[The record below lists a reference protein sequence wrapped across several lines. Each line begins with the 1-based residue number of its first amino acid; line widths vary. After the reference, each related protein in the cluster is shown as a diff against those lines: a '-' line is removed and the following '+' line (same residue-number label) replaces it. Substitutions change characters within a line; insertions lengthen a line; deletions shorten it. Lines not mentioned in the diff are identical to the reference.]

1 MPDIKTRNKAAG
13 TIKTLDRAKAGTRR
27 IKNASVHS
35 KEAAEKSV
43 DTPESSPEEYASSK
57 VSSGIEHGKDT
68 AIRQFDKQGRKS
80 IDRTRQNVQKAKD
93 NIQKTK
99 DNFSKAKASFQK
111 SKENLGKAKDGL
123 QKLKRERA
131 VQNISTKA
139 QNTKNSIR
147 TAQKSSQT
155 IKQSAKSAGKQ
166 TIKTAQRST
175 IKTAKSGIKTA
186 ERGTKI
192 TIKTSKQAAKAAKE
206 SAKASAKIAKKS
218 AQAAKAAAKA
228 SAQAAKAAAKAT
240 AAAVKALIAG
250 IKALIA
256 AIAAGGW
263 VAVVIIIVII
273 LVAAI
278 IASVFGIFFSG
289 EDSGN
294 GQTMQTAV
302 SEINADYEAKIK
314 KIKDDN
320 PYDVLEMKGG
330 RAVWKEVL
338 AVYAV
343 KVNINGEESMEVATM
358 DDDKK
363 KILKDIF
370 WDMNFISHKM
380 ETKKVT
386 VTEEKDDGHGN
397 IVVKIKKVKKKYLY
411 ITITHK
417 TTTEMADKYKFTD
430 EQRKYLKELLSDK
443 YSSLWSSVLYG
454 VSYSSDDGIVKVAL
468 EQVGNVGGQPY
479 WSWYGF
485 SSRVDWCACF
495 VSWCANE
502 CGYITDGI
510 IPKYALCSDGS
521 NWFKSHGQWLKGGE
535 TPSAGMI
542 IFFDYPDDG
551 LDGSPDH
558 TAIVEKVEG
567 GRVYT
572 VEGNYNDKV
581 ATDDYAISYP
591 YILGY
596 GAPKF

>member
-1 MPDIKTRNKAAG
+1 MADIKTREKAAG

-27 IKNASVHS
+27 IKNATVHS
-35 KEAAEKSV
+35 KETAEKSV
-43 DTPESSPEEYASSK
+43 DTPENSPEEYATDK
-57 VSSGIEHGKDT
+57 VSQKTKSVADT
-68 AIRQFDKQGRKS
+68 AVRQFDKQGRKS
-80 IDRTRQNVQKAKD
+80 IDRTKHNVQKAKD
-93 NIQKTK
+93 NFGKTK
-99 DNFSKAKASFQK
+99 DNIQK
-111 SKENLGKAKDGL
+111 SKEKLSKAKDGVK
-123 QKLKRERA
+123 KLKRERA
-131 VQNISTKA
+131 AQNIRTKA

-175 IKTAKSGIKTA
+175 VKTAKSGIKTA

-192 TIKTSKQAAKAAKE
+192 TIKTSKQAAKATKE
-206 SAKASAKIAKKS
+206 AAKASAKIAKKS
-218 AQAAKAAAKA
+218 AQAAKVAAKA
-228 SAQAAKAAAKAT
+228 SAQAVKAAAKAT

-338 AVYAV
+338 AIYAV
-343 KVNINGEESMEVATM
+343 KVNINGDESMEVATM

-370 WDMNFISHKM
+370 WDMNSISHKT

-397 IVVKIKKVKKKYLY
+397 IVVKKKKVKKKYLY

-454 VSYSSDDGIVKVAL
+454 VSNSSDDGIVKVAL

-551 LDGSPDH
+551 LDGKPDH

-596 GAPKF
+596 GVPQY

>member
-1 MPDIKTRNKAAG
+1 MPDIKTRDKAAG

-57 VSSGIEHGKDT
+57 VSSGIERGKDT

-93 NIQKTK
+93 NFDKAK
-99 DNFSKAKASFQK
+99 DNFQK
-111 SKENLGKAKDGL
+111 SKDNVGKAKDGVK
-123 QKLKRERA
+123 KLKRERA
-131 VQNISTKA
+131 VQNIRTKA

-175 IKTAKSGIKTA
+175 VKTGKSGIKTA

-206 SAKASAKIAKKS
+206 SAKASAKAAKKT

-228 SAQAAKAAAKAT
+228 SAQAAKATAKAV
-240 AAAVKALIAG
+240 AAAIKAIIAG
-250 IKALIA
+250 IRALIA

-263 VAVVIIIVII
+263 VAVVIIIVIVLI
-273 LVAAI
+273 AAI
-278 IASVFGIFFSG
+278 LASVFGIFFSG
-289 EDSGN
+289 EDSGT
-294 GQTMQTAV
+294 GMTMQTAV
-302 SEINADYEAKIK
+302 SEINSDYEAKIK

-320 PYDVLEMKGG
+320 KHDELEMKGS

-343 KVNINGEESMEVATM
+343 MVNLNGDESMEVCTM
-358 DDDKK
+358 DENKK
-363 KILKDIF
+363 GILKDIF
-370 WDMNFISHKM
+370 WDMNSISHEIK
-380 ETKKVT
+380 TKTVT
-386 VTEEKDDGHGN
+386 VREEKDNGHGN
-397 IVVKIKKVKKKYLY
+397 IVVKKKKKEQKILY
-411 ITITHK
+411 ITVTHK
-417 TTTEMADKYKFTD
+417 STSEMADKYKFTD
-430 EQRKYLKELLSDK
+430 EQRKYLKELLSDE
-443 YSSLWSSVLYG
+443 YSSMWSAVLYG
-454 VSYSSDDGIVKVAL
+454 ISYSSDDGIVAVAL

-485 SSRVDWCACF
+485 TSRVDWCACF

-502 CGYITDGI
+502 CGYIQDGI

-521 NWFKSHGQWLKGGE
+521 NWFKERGQWLKGGE

-558 TAIVEKVEG
+558 TAIVEKVKD

-581 ATDDYAISYP
+581 EKASYQISYP

-596 GAPKF
+596 GTPQY

>member
-1 MPDIKTRNKAAG
+1 MPDIKTRDKAAG

-57 VSSGIEHGKDT
+57 VSSGIERGKDT

-80 IDRTRQNVQKAKD
+80 IDRTRHNVQKAKD
-93 NIQKTK
+93 NFGKAK
-99 DNFSKAKASFQK
+99 DNFQK
-111 SKENLGKAKDGL
+111 SKENLDKAKDGVK
-123 QKLKRERA
+123 KLKRERA
-131 VQNISTKA
+131 AQNIRTKA

-147 TAQKSSQT
+147 TAQKTSQP

-175 IKTAKSGIKTA
+175 VKTAKSGIKTA

-192 TIKTSKQAAKAAKE
+192 TIKTSKQATKAAKE
-206 SAKASAKIAKKS
+206 TAKASAKAAKKT

-228 SAQAAKAAAKAT
+228 SAQAAKATAKAV
-240 AAAVKALIAG
+240 AAAVKAIIAG

-263 VAVVIIIVII
+263 VAVVIIIVIVLI
-273 LVAAI
+273 AAI
-278 IASVFGIFFSG
+278 LASVFGIFFSG
-289 EDSGN
+289 EDSGT
-294 GQTMQTAV
+294 GMTMQTAV
-302 SEINADYEAKIK
+302 SEINSDYEAKIK

-320 PYDVLEMKGG
+320 KHDELEMKGS

-343 KVNINGEESMEVATM
+343 KVNLNGDESMEVCTM
-358 DDDKK
+358 DENKK
-363 KILKDIF
+363 GILKDIF
-370 WDMNFISHKM
+370 WDMNSISHEIK
-380 ETKKVT
+380 TKTVT
-386 VTEEKDDGHGN
+386 VREEKDDGHGN
-397 IVVKIKKVKKKYLY
+397 IVVKKKKKKKKILY
-411 ITITHK
+411 ITVTHK
-417 TTTEMADKYKFTD
+417 STSEMADKYKFTD
-430 EQRKYLKELLSDK
+430 EQRKYLKELLSDE
-443 YSSLWSSVLYG
+443 YSSMWSAVLYG
-454 VSYSSDDGIVKVAL
+454 ISYSSDDGIVAVAL

-502 CGYITDGI
+502 CGYIQDGI

-521 NWFKSHGQWLKGGE
+521 DWFKERGQWLKGGE

-581 ATDDYAISYP
+581 ATDDYAISHP

-596 GAPKF
+596 GVPQY

>member
-1 MPDIKTRNKAAG
+1 MADIKTREKAAG

-27 IKNASVHS
+27 IKNATVHS
-35 KEAAEKSV
+35 KETAEKSV
-43 DTPESSPEEYASSK
+43 DTPENSPEEYATDK
-57 VSSGIEHGKDT
+57 VSQKTKSVADT
-68 AIRQFDKQGRKS
+68 AVRQFDKQGRKS
-80 IDRTRQNVQKAKD
+80 IDRTKHNVQKAKD
-93 NIQKTK
+93 NFGKTK
-99 DNFSKAKASFQK
+99 DNIQK
-111 SKENLGKAKDGL
+111 SKENLSKAKDGVK
-123 QKLKRERA
+123 KLKRERA
-131 VQNISTKA
+131 AQNIRTKA

-175 IKTAKSGIKTA
+175 VKTAKSGIKTA

-192 TIKTSKQAAKAAKE
+192 TIKTSKQAAKATKE
-206 SAKASAKIAKKS
+206 AAKASAKIAKKS
-218 AQAAKAAAKA
+218 AQAAKVAAKA
-228 SAQAAKAAAKAT
+228 SAQAVKAAAKAT

-338 AVYAV
+338 AIYAV
-343 KVNINGEESMEVATM
+343 KVNINGDESMEVATM

-370 WDMNFISHKM
+370 WDMNSISHKT

-397 IVVKIKKVKKKYLY
+397 IVVKKKKVKKKYLY

-454 VSYSSDDGIVKVAL
+454 VSNSSDDGIVKVAL

-551 LDGSPDH
+551 LDGKPDH

-596 GAPKF
+596 GVPQY

>member
-1 MPDIKTRNKAAG
+1 MADIKTREKAAG

-27 IKNASVHS
+27 IKNATVHS
-35 KEAAEKSV
+35 KETAEKSV
-43 DTPESSPEEYASSK
+43 DTPENSPEEYATDK
-57 VSSGIEHGKDT
+57 VSQKTKSAADT
-68 AIRQFDKQGRKS
+68 AVRQFDKQGRKS
-80 IDRTRQNVQKAKD
+80 IDRTKHNVQKAKD
-93 NIQKTK
+93 NFGKAK
-99 DNFSKAKASFQK
+99 DNIQK
-111 SKENLGKAKDGL
+111 SKENLGKAKNGVK
-123 QKLKRERA
+123 KLKRERA
-131 VQNISTKA
+131 VQNIRTKA

-175 IKTAKSGIKTA
+175 VKTAKSGIKTA

-206 SAKASAKIAKKS
+206 TAKASAKIAKKS

-343 KVNINGEESMEVATM
+343 KVNINDDESMEVATM

-370 WDMNFISHKM
+370 WDMNSISHKT

-397 IVVKIKKVKKKYLY
+397 IVVKKKKVKKKYLY

-551 LDGSPDH
+551 LDGKPDH

-596 GAPKF
+596 GTPQY

>member
-1 MPDIKTRNKAAG
+1 MADIKTREKAAG
-13 TIKTLDRAKAGTRR
+13 TIKTLDRAKVGTRR
-27 IKNASVHS
+27 IKNATVHS
-35 KEAAEKSV
+35 KETSEKSG
-43 DTPESSPEEYASSK
+43 DTPENSPEEYATDK
-57 VSSGIEHGKDT
+57 VSQKTRSVADT
-68 AIRQFDKQGRKS
+68 AVRQFDKQGRKS

-93 NIQKTK
+93 NFDKAK
-99 DNFSKAKASFQK
+99 DNFQK
-111 SKENLGKAKDGL
+111 SKDNVGKAKNGVK
-123 QKLKRERA
+123 KLKRERA
-131 VQNISTKA
+131 AQSIRTKA

-147 TAQKSSQT
+147 TTQKTSQP

-175 IKTAKSGIKTA
+175 VKTAKSGIKTA

-192 TIKTSKQAAKAAKE
+192 TIKTSKQVAKAAKE
-206 SAKASAKIAKKS
+206 SAKASAKVAKKT

-228 SAQAAKAAAKAT
+228 SAQAAKATAKAV
-240 AAAVKALIAG
+240 AAAIKAIIAG
-250 IKALIA
+250 IRALIA

-263 VAVVIIIVII
+263 VAVVIIIVIVLI
-273 LVAAI
+273 AAI
-278 IASVFGIFFSG
+278 LASVFGIFFSG
-289 EDSGN
+289 EDSGT
-294 GQTMQTAV
+294 GMTMQTAV
-302 SEINADYEAKIK
+302 SEINSDYEAKIK

-320 PYDVLEMKGG
+320 KHDELEMKGS

-343 KVNINGEESMEVATM
+343 KVNLDGDESMEVCTM
-358 DDDKK
+358 DENKK
-363 KILKDIF
+363 GILKDIF
-370 WDMNFISHKM
+370 WDMNSISHEIK
-380 ETKKVT
+380 TKTVT
-386 VTEEKDDGHGN
+386 VREEKDDGHGN
-397 IVVKIKKVKKKYLY
+397 IVVKKKKKKKKILY
-411 ITITHK
+411 ITVTHK
-417 TTTEMADKYKFTD
+417 STSEMADKYKFTD

-551 LDGSPDH
+551 LDGKPDH
-558 TAIVEKVEG
+558 TAIVEKVKD

-596 GAPKF
+596 GVPQY

>member
-1 MPDIKTRNKAAG
+1 MADIKTREKAAG

-27 IKNASVHS
+27 IKNATVHS
-35 KEAAEKSV
+35 KETAEKSV
-43 DTPESSPEEYASSK
+43 DTPENSPEKYATDK
-57 VSSGIEHGKDT
+57 VSQKTKSVADT
-68 AIRQFDKQGRKS
+68 AVRQFDKQGRKS
-80 IDRTRQNVQKAKD
+80 IDRTKHNVQKAKD
-93 NIQKTK
+93 NFGKTK
-99 DNFSKAKASFQK
+99 DNIQK
-111 SKENLGKAKDGL
+111 SKENLGKAKGGVK
-123 QKLKRERA
+123 KLKRERVA
-131 VQNISTKA
+131 QNIRTKA

-147 TAQKSSQT
+147 TAQKASQS
-155 IKQSAKSAGKQ
+155 IKQSAKSTGKQ
-166 TIKTAQRST
+166 TIKSAQRST
-175 IKTAKSGIKTA
+175 VKTAKSGIKTA

-228 SAQAAKAAAKAT
+228 SAQAAKATAKAV
-240 AAAVKALIAG
+240 AAAIKAIIAG
-250 IKALIA
+250 IRALIA

-263 VAVVIIIVII
+263 VAVVIIIVIVLI
-273 LVAAI
+273 AAI
-278 IASVFGIFFSG
+278 LASVFGIFFSG
-289 EDSGN
+289 EDSGT
-294 GQTMQTAV
+294 GMTMQTAV
-302 SEINADYEAKIK
+302 SEINSDYEAKIK

-320 PYDVLEMKGG
+320 KHDELEMKGS

-343 KVNINGEESMEVATM
+343 KVNLNGDESMEVCTM
-358 DDDKK
+358 DENKK
-363 KILKDIF
+363 GILKDIF
-370 WDMNFISHKM
+370 WDMNSISHEIK
-380 ETKKVT
+380 TKTVT
-386 VTEEKDDGHGN
+386 VREEKDDGHGN
-397 IVVKIKKVKKKYLY
+397 IVVKKKKVKKKYLY

-558 TAIVEKVEG
+558 TAIVEKVKD

-596 GAPKF
+596 GVPQY

>member
-1 MPDIKTRNKAAG
+1 MPDIKTREKAAG

-27 IKNASVHS
+27 IKNATVHF
-35 KEAAEKSV
+35 KDTAEKSV

-57 VSSGIEHGKDT
+57 VSSGIERGKDT

-80 IDRTRQNVQKAKD
+80 IDRTRHNYQKGKE

-99 DNFSKAKASFQK
+99 DNFSKAKDSIHK
-111 SKENLGKAKDGL
+111 SKENLGKAKDGV
-123 QKLKRERA
+123 QRLKRERA
-131 VQNISTKA
+131 VQNIRTKA
-139 QNTKNSIR
+139 QNTKNSIK

-175 IKTAKSGIKTA
+175 VKTAKSGIKTA

-228 SAQAAKAAAKAT
+228 SAQAAKSAAKAT

-263 VAVVIIIVII
+263 VAVIIIIVII

-338 AVYAV
+338 IVYAV
-343 KVNINGEESMEVATM
+343 KVNLNGDDSLEVATM

-370 WDMNFISHKM
+370 WDMNSISHETK
-380 ETKKVT
+380 TKKVT

-397 IVVKIKKVKKKYLY
+397 IVVKKKKVKKKYLY

-417 TTTEMADKYKFTD
+417 TTTEMADKYNFTD

-510 IPKYALCSDGS
+510 IPKYALCRDGS
-521 NWFKSHGQWLKGGE
+521 DWFKSHGQWLNGGE

-551 LDGSPDH
+551 LDGKPDH

-596 GAPKF
+596 GTPQY

>member
-1 MPDIKTRNKAAG
+1 MADIKTREKTAG

-27 IKNASVHS
+27 IKNATVHS
-35 KEAAEKSV
+35 KEIAEKSV
-43 DTPESSPEEYASSK
+43 DTPENSPEEYATDK
-57 VSSGIEHGKDT
+57 VSQKTKSVADT
-68 AIRQFDKQGRKS
+68 AVRQFDKQGRKS
-80 IDRTRQNVQKAKD
+80 IDRTKHNVQKAKD
-93 NIQKTK
+93 NFGKAK
-99 DNFSKAKASFQK
+99 DNFQK
-111 SKENLGKAKDGL
+111 SKDNVGKAKDGVK
-123 QKLKRERA
+123 KLKRERA
-131 VQNISTKA
+131 VQNIRTKA

-175 IKTAKSGIKTA
+175 VKTAKSGIKTA

-192 TIKTSKQAAKAAKE
+192 TIKTSKQAAKAAK
-206 SAKASAKIAKKS
+206 ASVKIAKKS

-228 SAQAAKAAAKAT
+228 SAQAAKTAAKAT
-240 AAAVKALIAG
+240 AAAVKAIIAG

-320 PYDVLEMKGG
+320 KHDVLEMKGG

-343 KVNINGEESMEVATM
+343 KVNINGDESMEVATM

-370 WDMNFISHKM
+370 WDMNSISHKT

-397 IVVKIKKVKKKYLY
+397 IVVKKKKVKKKYLY

-596 GAPKF
+596 GVPQY

>member
-1 MPDIKTRNKAAG
+1 MADIKTREKAAG

-27 IKNASVHS
+27 IKNATVHS
-35 KEAAEKSV
+35 KKTAEKSV
-43 DTPESSPEEYASSK
+43 DTPENSPEEYATDK
-57 VSSGIEHGKDT
+57 VSQKTKSVADT
-68 AIRQFDKQGRKS
+68 AFRQFDKQGRKS
-80 IDRTRQNVQKAKD
+80 IDCTRHNVQKAKD
-93 NIQKTK
+93 NFGKTK
-99 DNFSKAKASFQK
+99 DNIQK
-111 SKENLGKAKDGL
+111 SKENLSKAKDGVK
-123 QKLKRERA
+123 KLKRERA
-131 VQNISTKA
+131 AQNIRTKA

-147 TAQKSSQT
+147 TAQKTSQP

-166 TIKTAQRST
+166 TIKSAQRST
-175 IKTAKSGIKTA
+175 VKTAKSGIKTA

-206 SAKASAKIAKKS
+206 TAKASAKIAKKS
-218 AQAAKAAAKA
+218 AQAAKVAAKA
-228 SAQAAKAAAKAT
+228 SAQAVKAAAKAT

-343 KVNINGEESMEVATM
+343 KVNINGDESMEVATM

-370 WDMNFISHKM
+370 WDMNSISHKT

-397 IVVKIKKVKKKYLY
+397 IVVKKKKVKKKYLY

-454 VSYSSDDGIVKVAL
+454 VSYSSNDGIVKVAL

-521 NWFKSHGQWLKGGE
+521 DWFKSHGQWLKGGE

-596 GAPKF
+596 GTPQY

>member
-1 MPDIKTRNKAAG
+1 MADIKTREKAAG

-27 IKNASVHS
+27 IKNATVHS
-35 KEAAEKSV
+35 KETAEKYV
-43 DTPESSPEEYASSK
+43 DTPENSPEEYATDK
-57 VSSGIEHGKDT
+57 VSQKTKSAADT
-68 AIRQFDKQGRKS
+68 AVRQFDKQGRKS
-80 IDRTRQNVQKAKD
+80 IDRTRHNVQKAKNNFGKAKD
-93 NIQKTK
+93 NIQK
-99 DNFSKAKASFQK
+99 
-111 SKENLGKAKDGL
+111 SKENLSKAKDGV

-131 VQNISTKA
+131 VQNIRTKA

-175 IKTAKSGIKTA
+175 VKTAKSGIKTA

-192 TIKTSKQAAKAAKE
+192 TIKTSKQAAKATKE
-206 SAKASAKIAKKS
+206 AAKASAKIAKKS
-218 AQAAKAAAKA
+218 AQAAKVAAKA
-228 SAQAAKAAAKAT
+228 SAQAVKAAAKAT

-343 KVNINGEESMEVATM
+343 KVNINGDESMEVATM

-370 WDMNFISHKM
+370 WDMNSISHKT

-397 IVVKIKKVKKKYLY
+397 IVVKKKKVKKKYLY

-551 LDGSPDH
+551 LDGKPDH

>member
-1 MPDIKTRNKAAG
+1 MADIKTREKAAG

-27 IKNASVHS
+27 IKNATVHS
-35 KEAAEKSV
+35 KETAEKSV
-43 DTPESSPEEYASSK
+43 DTPENSPEEYATDK
-57 VSSGIEHGKDT
+57 VSQKTKSVADT
-68 AIRQFDKQGRKS
+68 AVRQFDKQGRKS
-80 IDRTRQNVQKAKD
+80 IDRTKHNVQKAKD
-93 NIQKTK
+93 NFGKTK
-99 DNFSKAKASFQK
+99 DNIQK
-111 SKENLGKAKDGL
+111 TKENLGKAKGGVK
-123 QKLKRERA
+123 KLKRERA
-131 VQNISTKA
+131 AQNIRTKA

-147 TAQKSSQT
+147 TAQKASQS
-155 IKQSAKSAGKQ
+155 IKQSAKSTGKQ
-166 TIKTAQRST
+166 TIKSAQRST
-175 IKTAKSGIKTA
+175 VKTAKSGIKTA

-228 SAQAAKAAAKAT
+228 SAQAAKAV
-240 AAAVKALIAG
+240 AAAIKAIIAG
-250 IKALIA
+250 IRALIA

-263 VAVVIIIVII
+263 VAVVIIIVIVLI
-273 LVAAI
+273 AAI
-278 IASVFGIFFSG
+278 LASVFGIFFSG
-289 EDSGN
+289 EDSGT
-294 GQTMQTAV
+294 GMTMQTAV
-302 SEINADYEAKIK
+302 SEINSDYEAKIK

-320 PYDVLEMKGG
+320 KHDELEMKGS

-343 KVNINGEESMEVATM
+343 KVNLNGDESMKVCTM
-358 DDDKK
+358 DENKK
-363 KILKDIF
+363 GILKDIF
-370 WDMNFISHKM
+370 WDMNSISHEIK
-380 ETKKVT
+380 TKTVT
-386 VTEEKDDGHGN
+386 VREEKDDGHGN
-397 IVVKIKKVKKKYLY
+397 IVVKKKKVKNKYLY

-551 LDGSPDH
+551 LDGKPDH

-596 GAPKF
+596 GVPQY

>member
-1 MPDIKTRNKAAG
+1 MPDIKTRDKAAG
-13 TIKTLDRAKAGTRR
+13 TIKTLDRAQAGTRR

-57 VSSGIEHGKDT
+57 VSSGIERGKDT

-93 NIQKTK
+93 NFGKAK
-99 DNFSKAKASFQK
+99 DNFQK
-111 SKENLGKAKDGL
+111 SKDNLGKAKDGV

-131 VQNISTKA
+131 VQNIRTKA

-166 TIKTAQRST
+166 TIKTAQHST
-175 IKTAKSGIKTA
+175 VKTAKSSIKTA

-206 SAKASAKIAKKS
+206 TAKASAKAAKKT

-228 SAQAAKAAAKAT
+228 SAQAAKATAKAV
-240 AAAVKALIAG
+240 AAAIKAIIAG
-250 IKALIA
+250 IRALIA

-263 VAVVIIIVII
+263 VAVVIIIVIVLI
-273 LVAAI
+273 AAI
-278 IASVFGIFFSG
+278 LASVFGIFFSG
-289 EDSGN
+289 EDSGT
-294 GQTMQTAV
+294 GMTMQTAV
-302 SEINADYEAKIK
+302 SEINSDYEAKIK

-320 PYDVLEMKGG
+320 KHDELEMKGS

-343 KVNINGEESMEVATM
+343 KVNLNGDESMEVCTM
-358 DDDKK
+358 DENKK
-363 KILKDIF
+363 GILKDIF
-370 WDMNFISHKM
+370 WDMNSISHEIK
-380 ETKKVT
+380 TKTVT
-386 VTEEKDDGHGN
+386 VREEKDDGHGN
-397 IVVKIKKVKKKYLY
+397 IVVKKKKKEKKILY
-411 ITITHK
+411 ITVTHK
-417 TTTEMADKYKFTD
+417 STSEMADKYKFTD
-430 EQRKYLKELLSDK
+430 EQRKYLKELLSDE
-443 YSSLWSSVLYG
+443 YSSMWSAVLYG
-454 VSYSSDDGIVKVAL
+454 ISYSSDDGIVAVAL

-502 CGYITDGI
+502 CGYIQDGI

-521 NWFKSHGQWLKGGE
+521 NWFKERGQWLKGGE

-558 TAIVEKVEG
+558 TAIVEKVKD

-596 GAPKF
+596 GVPQY

>member
-1 MPDIKTRNKAAG
+1 MPDIKTREKAAG

-27 IKNASVHS
+27 IKNVSVHS

-43 DTPESSPEEYASSK
+43 NTPDNSPEEYATDK
-57 VSSGIEHGKDT
+57 VSQKTKSAADT
-68 AIRQFDKQGRKS
+68 AVRQFDKQGRKS

-93 NIQKTK
+93 N
-99 DNFSKAKASFQK
+99 FSKAKDSFQK
-111 SKENLGKAKDGL
+111 SKENLGKAKEDVK
-123 QKLKRERA
+123 KLKRERA
-131 VQNISTKA
+131 VQNIRTKT

-147 TAQKSSQT
+147 TAQKASQL

-166 TIKTAQRST
+166 TIKTAQRSAV
-175 IKTAKSGIKTA
+175 KTAKSSIKTA

-192 TIKTSKQAAKAAKE
+192 TIKTSKQAAKAAKR
-206 SAKASAKIAKKS
+206 SAKASAKAAKRT
-218 AQAAKAAAKA
+218 AQTAKAAAKA
-228 SAQAAKAAAKAT
+228 SVQAAKAT
-240 AAAVKALIAG
+240 AKAVAAAVKAIIAG
-250 IKALIA
+250 IRALIA

-263 VAVVIIIVII
+263 VAVVIIIVIVLI
-273 LVAAI
+273 AAI
-278 IASVFGIFFSG
+278 LASVFGIFFSG
-289 EDSGN
+289 EDSGT
-294 GQTMQTAV
+294 GMTMQTAV
-302 SEINADYEAKIK
+302 SEINSDYEAKIK

-320 PYDVLEMKGG
+320 KHDELEMKGS

-343 KVNINGEESMEVATM
+343 KVNLNGDESMEVCTM
-358 DDDKK
+358 DENKK
-363 KILKDIF
+363 GILKDIF
-370 WDMNFISHKM
+370 WDMNSISHEIK
-380 ETKKVT
+380 TKTVT
-386 VTEEKDDGHGN
+386 VREEKDDGHGN
-397 IVVKIKKVKKKYLY
+397 IVVKKKKKKKKILY
-411 ITITHK
+411 ITVTHK
-417 TTTEMADKYKFTD
+417 STSEMADKYKFTD
-430 EQRKYLKELLSDK
+430 EQRKYLKELLSDE
-443 YSSLWSSVLYG
+443 YSSMWSAVLYG
-454 VSYSSDDGIVKVAL
+454 ISYSSDDGIVAVAL

-502 CGYITDGI
+502 CGYIQDGI

-521 NWFKSHGQWLKGGE
+521 NWFKDRGQWLKGGE

-596 GAPKF
+596 GVPQY